1 MDRDPPPY
9 SDNPQ
14 PEACRNLIVRGCCK
28 FGNDCLYSH
37 DIAPT
42 SSKAAN
48 KNSVKKYHICP
59 SFSRYGFC
67 RASGICLFSHDPEHA
82 KLPVSPVHSR
92 SPRSSERDSDDDIS
106 CGHFRSGVCRVG
118 ASCSKP
124 HNRLKYSRKRN
135 VNRPR
140 SPILSSDCELS
151 GPENCLSYRNTGWC
165 DMGDKC
171 KKVHRLRRGV
181 QAESKLVCTNHAIGR
196 SIMVSSCRKNKN
208 RSPYNPESARCSPEK
223 TKKKK
228 RIRQY
233 SLSQSSHSSSD
244 VDSFIKRKRERK
256 QRDGQSSHSSQ

>member
-48 KNSVKKYHICP
+48 KNSVKKYPICP

-92 SPRSSERDSDDDIS
+92 SPRSSERDSITSVIQRPSTSAIPPPKFVEPRYSDALHIQPEEYVQVCPYMDTS
-106 CGHFRSGVCRVG
+106 LRSRFRR
-118 ASCSKP
+118 AWAF
-124 HNRLKYSRKRN
+124 
-135 VNRPR
+135 
-140 SPILSSDCELS
+140 IDA
-151 GPENCLSYRNTGWC
+151 
-165 DMGDKC
+165 
-171 KKVHRLRRGV
+171 KVSFTSTFLTV
-181 QAESKLVCTNHAIGR
+181 YCYKSKLRPSYYLVFMYQDGD
-196 SIMVSSCRKNKN
+196 VF
-208 RSPYNPESARCSPEK
+208 
-223 TKKKK
+223 
-228 RIRQY
+228 RI
-233 SLSQSSHSSSD
+233 HSSEWSELFKSGTEFMR
-244 VDSFIKRKRERK
+244 VILHEETKPGEPYIPGKYTNSEYMSILKK
-256 QRDGQSSHSSQ
+256 SW